1 MTTLRRRPLLRFAVL
16 GTILFAVS
24 PLFAPG
30 DVVSEPARVAADE
43 IGALRRRF
51 AAERG
56 RPPDARELQ
65 ALVEERVD
73 EELLVREAL
82 ARHLG
87 EGDAVIVR
95 RLAAS
100 VAALEGVE
108 GAEAREADRVRTAAT
123 LGLDT
128 RDVVV
133 RRRLVNLLRL
143 RIAEEVRRTGPAE
156 ADLARGYARRAEA
169 LRFPPQV
176 AFAQAYLGPEGGA
189 ARARA
194 AALLA
199 RSEVQDPRREAQP
212 LPLPDALSLRTAEQ
226 VARSFGPEFAG
237 ALFELPVGAWSGPV
251 ASVHGLH
258 LVRVDRIETGRLPP
272 FRVVREQL
280 REEWFAAREG
290 RAMAALLEALR
301 RQHPVVV
308 EREGAGEGGTS

>member
-1 MTTLRRRPLLRFAVL
+1 MTTLRRRPLLRFAVF
-16 GTILFAVS
+16 GTLLFAA
-24 PLFAPG
+24 LRLLAPAG
-30 DVVSEPARVAADE
+30 GAPMPAVVAADE
-43 IGALRRRF
+43 IGALRLRF

-65 ALVEERVD
+65 ALAEERAD

-82 ARHLG
+82 ARRLG
-87 EGDAVIVR
+87 EGDAVIGR

-100 VAALEGVE
+100 VAAFDGLE
-108 GAEAREADRVRTAAT
+108 GAEAPDTDRVRTALA

-128 RDVVV
+128 RDIVV

-143 RIAEEVRRTGPAE
+143 RIAEEARRTEPTEAE
-156 ADLARGYARRAEA
+156 LAREYARRADV
-169 LRFPPQV
+169 LRAPPQI
-176 AFAQAYLGPEGGA
+176 AFAQAYLGPEGDE

-199 RSEVQDPRREAQP
+199 RSAAQDPRQEAQP
-212 LPLPDALSLRTAEQ
+212 LPLPDALSLRTKDQ
-226 VARSFGPEFAG
+226 VARSFGPGFAE
-237 ALFELPVGAWSGPV
+237 ALFDLPVGAWSGPV
-251 ASVHGLH
+251 VSVHGLH
-258 LVRVDRIETGRLPP
+258 LVRVDRIAAGRLPP
-272 FRVVREQL
+272 LRAVRERL

-308 EREGAGEGGTS
+308 EREAAGEGGTS